1 MTKVLTRAFLV
12 LLAILICVY
21 LLLPVLVIIPMSW
34 SESMYLEFP
43 PEGFTMQWY
52 EKFFGDGAWMASLLS
67 SLRVG
72 LLSAGLSV
80 VLGTLAALGIVRGKF
95 PFRGAVMAVVLA
107 PMIVPFVVVGL
118 AVYITF
124 LGLGLTQTTLGFVLV
139 HTALGVPYVVINVA
153 ASLSS
158 VDRRLEMAAMNLG
171 ASPIETFFR
180 ITLPLIL
187 PGMLAGA
194 LFAFITSW
202 DEVVVAIFLSG
213 PEITTLP
220 VKMWSGIR
228 VQIDP
233 TIAAISTLS
242 LLLILAVFAGQGLIK
257 LMTIGSARR
266 RQKRAENLQ
275 EVTHDISVNLH
286 SADSTDR

>member
-1 MTKVLTRAFLV
+1 MAKILTRAFLG
-12 LLAILICVY
+12 LLAVLIGVY
-21 LLLPVLVIIPMSW
+21 LLMPVLVIVPMSW
-34 SESMYLEFP
+34 SESPYLAFP

-52 EKFFGDGAWMASLLS
+52 EKFFNDAAWMS
-67 SLRVG
+67 SLGHSVSIG
-72 LLSAGLSV
+72 LLSALLSV
-80 VLGTLAALGIVRGKF
+80 VLGTMGALALVRGKF
-95 PFRGAVMAVVLA
+95 PFRGVVMGVLLA
-107 PMIVPFVVVGL
+107 PMIVPFVIVGL

-139 HTALGVPYVVINVA
+139 HTALGVPYVLINVV

-171 ASPIETFFR
+171 ATPLGTFFR
-180 ITLPLIL
+180 ITLPLIF

-213 PEITTLP
+213 PDITTLP

-233 TIAAISTLS
+233 TIAAISTIS
-242 LLLILAVFAGQGLIK
+242 LIVILAAFAGQGVFK
-257 LMTIGSARR
+257 LFASASERR
-266 RQKRAENLQ
+266 RRKRIVTMQ
-275 EVTHDISVNLH
+275 EEL
-286 SADSTDR
+286 A

>member
-1 MTKVLTRAFLV
+1 MTKILTRAFLG
-12 LLAILICVY
+12 LIAIGIAIY
-21 LLLPVLVIIPMSW
+21 LLMPVIVIIPMSW
-34 SESMYLEFP
+34 SESPYLSFP
-43 PEGFTMQWY
+43 PEGFTFQWY
-52 EKFFGDGAWMASLLS
+52 EKFFKDTAWMS
-67 SLRVG
+67 SLGNSLVVG
-72 LLSAGLSV
+72 LLSALLSV
-80 VLGTLAALGIVRGKF
+80 VLGTMAALALVRGRF
-95 PFRGAVMAVVLA
+95 PFRGAIMAVLLA
-107 PMIVPFVVVGL
+107 PMIVPFVIVGL
-118 AVYITF
+118 AVYISF

-139 HTALGVPYVVINVA
+139 HTALGVPYVLINVV

-171 ASPIETFFR
+171 AGPIETFFR

-187 PGMLAGA
+187 PGMIAGA

-233 TIAAISTLS
+233 TIAAISTIS
-242 LLLILAVFAGQGLIK
+242 LIVILAVFAGQGVLK
-257 LMTIGSARR
+257 LFSSASGLRR
-266 RQKRAENLQ
+266 RKRITQLQ
-275 EVTHDISVNLH
+275 EEV
-286 SADSTDR
+286 A

>member
-1 MTKVLTRAFLV
+1 MTKILTRTLLG
-12 LLAILICVY
+12 LLAVAIAVY
-21 LLLPVLVIIPMSW
+21 LLMPVLVIIPMSW
-34 SESMYLEFP
+34 SESPYLAFP
-43 PEGFTMQWY
+43 PEGFTTQWY
-52 EKFFGDGAWMASLLS
+52 ERFFSDMAWMSALGNSLT
-67 SLRVG
+67 VG
-72 LLSAGLSV
+72 LLSALLSV
-80 VLGTLAALGIVRGKF
+80 VLGTLAALALVRGRF
-95 PFRGAVMAVVLA
+95 PFRGLIMGVLLA
-107 PMIVPFVVVGL
+107 PMIVPFVIVGL

-124 LGLGLTQTTLGFVLV
+124 LSLGLTQTTLGFVLV
-139 HTALGVPYVVINVA
+139 HTCLGVPYVMINVV

-171 ASPIETFFR
+171 AGPVETFFR
-180 ITLPLIL
+180 ITLPLIF
-187 PGMLAGA
+187 PGMFAGA

-242 LLLILAVFAGQGLIK
+242 LVVILAAFGCQGLVK
-257 LMTIGSARR
+257 MFSSASERR
-266 RQKRAENLQ
+266 RRKRIAQLQ
-275 EVTHDISVNLH
+275 EEV
-286 SADSTDR
+286 A

>member
-1 MTKVLTRAFLV
+1 MITKVLTRASLGV
-12 LLAILICVY
+12 IAIGIAIY
-21 LLLPVLVIIPMSW
+21 LLMPVLVIIPMSW
-34 SESMYLEFP
+34 SESPYLSFP
-43 PEGFTMQWY
+43 PEGFTTQWY
-52 EKFFGDGAWMASLLS
+52 ENFFTDAAWMS
-67 SLRVG
+67 SLGNSLTIG
-72 LLSAGLSV
+72 LLSALCSV
-80 VLGTLAALGIVRGKF
+80 VLGTLAALALVRGNF
-95 PFRGAVMAVVLA
+95 PFRGAIMAVLLA
-107 PMIVPFVVVGL
+107 PMIVPFVIVGL

-139 HTALGVPYVVINVA
+139 HTALGVPYVLINVV

-171 ASPIETFFR
+171 ASPIGTFFR

-213 PEITTLP
+213 PDVTTLP

-233 TIAAISTLS
+233 TIAAISTIS
-242 LLLILAVFAGQGLIK
+242 LVVILAVFAGQGVIK
-257 LMTIGSARR
+257 LFSSAQERR
-266 RQKRAENLQ
+266 RNKRNFSLQ
-275 EVTHDISVNLH
+275 EEV
-286 SADSTDR
+286 A